1 MWNFLSR
8 FIIRYRILIIVVI
21 VGITAVFLHSAT
33 GVRLTYSMAKILPE
47 DHPVYLDYL
56 NFQQKYGQQNIIAI
70 AIEDAHLQEI
80 SHFKD
85 WAEVSNKIK
94 HISGVEQVVSIT
106 ELPLLHKDTLEKKF
120 YTELWYD
127 SLIITQ
133 DELDIV
139 FSSFLSQPF
148 YKGLLMNERNYTT
161 ALMIKLDNEVLLT
174 PERKDLIFSIKKIT
188 DFYAEKNN
196 IEIHYSGLP
205 YIRTVNSLKVQE
217 EISIFIILTLLIT
230 TLILFIQF
238 VFMKSMRCSHRYMDV
253 SGQHFLNDF
262 FCGHNDLTDEQD
274 VYCS

>member
-8 FIIRYRILIIVVI
+8 FIIRYRVLIIIVI
-21 VGITAVFLHSAT
+21 VGITAFMLRSAT
-33 GVRLTYSMAKILPE
+33 EVQLSYSLPKMLPE
-47 DHPVYLDYL
+47 NDSSYVDYS
-56 NFQQKYGQQNIIAI
+56 NFKKKYGEHNIMVI
-70 AIEDAHLQEI
+70 AIEDADLQKM

-94 HISGVEQVVSIT
+94 RIPGVEQVISIT
-106 ELPLLHKDTLEKKF
+106 ELPLLYKDTLEKKF
-120 YTELWYD
+120 YTKPWYD
-127 SLIITQ
+127 SLITTQ
-133 DELDIV
+133 DELDIS

-148 YKGLLMNERNYTT
+148 YKGLLMNEKNHTT

-188 DFYAEKNN
+188 DGYAEKYN

-230 TLILFIQF
+230 TLILLLF
-238 VFMKSMRCSHRYMDV
+238 SMI
-253 SGQHFLNDF
+253 
-262 FCGHNDLTDEQD
+262 
-274 VYCS
+274 

>member
-1 MWNFLSR
+1 MWNLLSR
-8 FIIRYRILIIVVI
+8 FIIRYRILILVVI
-21 VGITAVFLHSAT
+21 VGVTVFMLHSAT
-33 GVRLTYSMAKILPE
+33 GVRMSYSLPKMLPE
-47 DHPVYLDYL
+47 DHPVSLDYL
-56 NFQQKYGQQNIIAI
+56 NFQEKYSEQNIVVI
-70 AIEDAHLQEI
+70 AIEDAHFHHI
-80 SHFKD
+80 SHFKA

-94 HISGVEQVVSIT
+94 YISGVEQVVSIT

-188 DFYAEKNN
+188 D
-196 IEIHYSGLP
+196 
-205 YIRTVNSLKVQE
+205 V
-217 EISIFIILTLLIT
+217 
-230 TLILFIQF
+230 LF
-238 VFMKSMRCSHRYMDV
+238 S
-253 SGQHFLNDF
+253 
-262 FCGHNDLTDEQD
+262 T
-274 VYCS
+274 

>member
-21 VGITAVFLHSAT
+21 VGITAVLLNSAT

-127 SLIITQ
+127 SLITTQ
-133 DELDIV
+133 DELDIA
-139 FSSFLSQPF
+139 FSSFLAQPF
-148 YKGLLMNERNYTT
+148 YKGLLMNQKNQVT
-161 ALMIKLDNEVLLT
+161 AIMIKLDNEVLLT
-174 PERKDLIFSIKKIT
+174 PARKDVILSIKAIANA
-188 DFYAEKNN
+188 YAKKYKA
-196 IEIHYSGLP
+196 EIHYSGLP
-205 YIRTVNSLKVQE
+205 YIRTSHSIKVKE
-217 EISIFIILTLLIT
+217 EISIFIFLTLLIT
-230 TLILFIQF
+230 SFILLLTSAQSLKCDISC
-238 VFMKSMRCSHRYMDV
+238 KYASSIAIAII
-253 SGQHFLNDF
+253 
-262 FCGHNDLTDEQD
+262 FC
-274 VYCS
+274 